1 MYAAHELKTPL
12 TSLKGFAKLALRA
25 AEATG
30 DKEIVE
36 YLGAISQQINQ
47 VNRLASSL
55 LDLSRIEHGIMT
67 LETSRFDIVAFARSI
82 ARRYELSRPDFTF
95 SLAFPASPTWVRAD
109 RQLIEQ
115 VLTHLIEN
123 GLKYSAGDRR
133 IDIVMEVGEGVT
145 VTSVRDYGIGI
156 PIYQRD
162 RIFDRFF
169 RAANTAET
177 AKSSLGVGLFIARDI
192 ISRHGGRI
200 WLEQVTSPGCDF
212 RFSLPVEP

>member
-1 MYAAHELKTPL
+1 
-12 TSLKGFAKLALRA
+12 
-25 AEATG
+25 
-30 DKEIVE
+30 
-36 YLGAISQQINQ
+36 
-47 VNRLASSL
+47 
-55 LDLSRIEHGIMT
+55 
-67 LETSRFDIVAFARSI
+67 
-82 ARRYELSRPDFTF
+82 
-95 SLAFPASPTWVRAD
+95 VRAD